1 VSFLNLVINVPKDK
15 FNLLENEYKNYFC
28 KPVQNTIFVAKKND
42 ITISLYKTGKL
53 VLQGLLEE
61 DLQKEKE
68 TILDIVFSAKE
79 ELILGID
86 ETGRSELIGPFVIT
100 AMFGQNKD
108 LAIVRDS
115 KKTEHIDKAKARVD
129 SGALGYI
136 TFVLNPKLIDML
148 RSEEVTLNDI
158 EVAFIK
164 NAQKT
169 FKDLDLK
176 FKTIVD
182 GSALNSKKID
192 VEYTPKADDL
202 IPTVSAASIIS
213 KDIRDNSKNKDKRQT
228 WNVKKK
234 D

>member
-1 VSFLNLVINVPKDK
+1 
-15 FNLLENEYKNYFC
+15 
-28 KPVQNTIFVAKKND
+28 
-42 ITISLYKTGKL
+42 
-53 VLQGLLEE
+53 LQGLLED

-68 TILDIVFSAKE
+68 IILSLVFSTKE

-115 KKTEHIDKAKARVD
+115 KKTEHIDKAKVRVD
-129 SGALGYI
+129 SGSLGYI
-136 TFVLNPKLIDML
+136 TFVLNPKLIDKL
-148 RSEEVTLNDI
+148 RAEEITLNDI
-158 EVAFIK
+158 ETVFII
-164 NAQKT
+164 NAKKT
-169 FKDLDLK
+169 FKDLNLK

-182 GSALNSKKID
+182 GNALNSKKID
-192 VEYTPKADDL
+192 VEYMPKADDL

-213 KDIRDNSKNKDKRQT
+213 KDIRDNSKNKDKRET
-228 WNVKKK
+228 WNIKKK